1 MKLELHNKSFKF
13 VPALRASTGRKN
25 VAHFCPYVIR
35 TSLFIIALAAILTVL
50 IQITLFETVILS
62 TPLSSDQIVAM
73 NTMTVEE
80 WSRHARKNP
89 MVSTGLDNLKNYLSS
104 PEALLVVTKDRVLP
118 IFFAVLISLFA
129 ANYWHVRRAT
139 KQIEDV

>member
-1 MKLELHNKSFKF
+1 MS
-13 VPALRASTGRKN
+13 S
-25 VAHFCPYVIR
+25 YVIR
-35 TSLFIIALAAILTVL
+35 TNLIVSALAALITVL

-62 TPLSSDQIVAM
+62 TPLSGEQIVAM

-89 MVSTGLDNLKNYLSS
+89 TLSTGLDNLKNYLHSS
-104 PEALLVVTKDRVLP
+104 EAILVVMKRRVLP

-129 ANYWHVRRAT
+129 ANYWQGRRAT
-139 KQIEDV
+139 KQTENV